1 MKKWIT
7 KFDWIEAILL
17 LLMALCFTL
26 PRYFNIPPFVLL
38 VGTAILCLMPVYY
51 ILTFR
56 NYSFQQ
62 SDSSAGFPT
71 LMFIWSIVF
80 KCLVLATFVLSF
92 SEVHWVGDISDRSS
106 IMNILYIVNRLIMI
120 PYFVICLY
128 KKAYKEAGVAFVYDL
143 YYQLL
148 GPALTFFAFH

>member
-7 KFDWIEAILL
+7 KYDWIEAFLL

-26 PRYFNIPPFVLL
+26 PQYSD
-38 VGTAILCLMPVYY
+38 TAFFALIIGDVILCILPLYY

-62 SDSSAGFPT
+62 SNLSSKFPV
-71 LMFIWSIVF
+71 LMYFWNFVF
-80 KCLVLATFVLSF
+80 KSLVLATFTLSF
-92 SEVHWVGDISDRSS
+92 YEIHWVGNIADRSS
-106 IMNILYIVNRLIMI
+106 VINILFLVNRLIMI
-120 PYFVICLY
+120 PYFIVCLY
-128 KKAYKEAGVAFVYDL
+128 KKAYKEVGVVVVYDF
-143 YYQLL
+143 YYQFL